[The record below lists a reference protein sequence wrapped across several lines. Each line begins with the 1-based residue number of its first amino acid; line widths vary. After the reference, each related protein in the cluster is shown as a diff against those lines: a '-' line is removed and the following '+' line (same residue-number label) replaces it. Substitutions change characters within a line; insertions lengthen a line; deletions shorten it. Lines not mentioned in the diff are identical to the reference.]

1 MNSRNFVL
9 IAAVLALIGLIV
21 NVAFDLDNVYDM
33 TTSTLFLLT
42 FVFALLGAFMG
53 RNK

>member
-33 TTSTLFLLT
+33 TTTTLWVLT
-42 FVFALLGAFMG
+42 VVFALLGAFVG

>member
-1 MNSRNFVL
+1 LNSRNFVL

-21 NVAFDLDNVYDM
+21 NGAFDLDNTYDM
-33 TTSTLFLLT
+33 TTVTLFLLT
-42 FVFALLGAFMG
+42 FVFALLGAFVG

>member
-1 MNSRNFVL
+1 VNSRNFVL
-9 IAAVLALIGLIV
+9 IAAVFALIGLLI
-21 NVAFDLDNVYDM
+21 NVATDLDSPADM
-33 TTSTLFLLT
+33 GTTLLLLLA

>member
-1 MNSRNFVL
+1 LNSRNFVL

-21 NVAFDLDNVYDM
+21 NGALDLDNMYDM
-33 TTSTLFLLT
+33 TTVTLFLLI
-42 FVFALLGAFMG
+42 FVFALLGVFVG